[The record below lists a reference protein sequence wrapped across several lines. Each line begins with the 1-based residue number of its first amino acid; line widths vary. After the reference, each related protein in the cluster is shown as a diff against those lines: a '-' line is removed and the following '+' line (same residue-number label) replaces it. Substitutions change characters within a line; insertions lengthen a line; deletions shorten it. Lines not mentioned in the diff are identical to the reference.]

1 MTAEPADLDTVRSAR
16 SFLFVP
22 GDRPDRFA
30 KAVAAQPDIVLID
43 LEDAVAD
50 NDKATARGHTA
61 EWLRAGNRAAV
72 RINAVDTP
80 WHEADLAM
88 VAEHRPAVMLAKA
101 EHPDQISRI
110 VALAPEAVILP
121 LVETAIGV
129 LAVRELCATP
139 GVVRV
144 AFGSIDLANQL
155 GVGPDDREALLS
167 YRTMLVLASA
177 AAGLASPIDGVTTS
191 FTETGV
197 VASDFAYALRLGLG
211 AKLCI
216 HPTQVAA
223 VHAAARPSVTDV
235 EWANR
240 IVAAVVAGDSAVAV
254 DGEMVDVPVVA
265 RARQILAAAA
275 RG

>member
-1 MTAEPADLDTVRSAR
+1 VTAGPDLDTVRSAR

-43 LEDAVAD
+43 LEDAVAAD
-50 NDKATARGHTA
+50 DKATARAHTSD
-61 EWLRAGNRAAV
+61 WLRAGNRAVV
-72 RINAVDTP
+72 RINAADTP
-80 WHEADLAM
+80 WHDDDLAM

-101 EHPDQISRI
+101 EHRDQIGRI
-110 VALAPEAVILP
+110 VALAPEAAVLP

-129 LAVRELCATP
+129 LAVRELCAAP
-139 GVVRV
+139 GVARV

-197 VASDFAYALRLGLG
+197 VTSDFVYALRLGLG

-216 HPTQVAA
+216 HPRQVAA
-223 VHAAARPSVTDV
+223 VHAAALPSGADV

-240 IVAAVVAGDSAVAV
+240 IVAAVAAGDSAVAV